1 MKLTF
6 IGSKP
11 VTANVI
17 SFVFQPVERIKWQPG
32 QYMHYVLPHPDSDDR
47 GTERWFTNSAAPFEN
62 KVMISTRIDREHGS
76 SFKRAL
82 LMLQPGDGVEADG
95 PEGEFTIDNETRN
108 HIFVAGGIGI
118 TPFRSILMEAQNKG
132 KKLHVDLLYANR
144 DQDIP
149 FKEELNRIAA
159 DNEYLKAEYIVS
171 PDKLDAAIIKQ
182 RADNVDNPFVY
193 LSGPEPMVKSLAAE
207 LEQLGVSKENIRVDD
222 FPGYEGI

>member
-159 DNEYLKAEYIVS
+159 DNEYLEAEYIVS